1 MESKIQSTT
10 RENFL
15 MAIIQKL
22 VREYKIL
29 LDQLRG
35 AKPLKIVEIVEISHE
50 PGATQFLMQITNK
63 NAFIQVS
70 AADIISQGY
79 QLHDFNDFHADM
91 VRHAAQGKLLEFLH
105 LSELEPAYKI
115 VSKKMDRDA
124 QQYLFTIRGADKVLF
139 IRSAH
144 EISQDKDLLEN
155 LAIHDIYNIGYTA
168 GSESIL
174 REKTALLLAKNK
186 TSPSL

>member
-1 MESKIQSTT
+1 MESKIHNTT

-15 MAIIQKL
+15 MAIIQRL
-22 VREYKIL
+22 IREYKL
-29 LDQLRG
+29 LLGQLRG
-35 AKPLKIVEIVEISHE
+35 TKPLKIVEILELSHE
-50 PGATQFLMQITNK
+50 PGATQFLLQITNK

-79 QLHDFNDFHADM
+79 KLHDFNDFHADL
-91 VRHAAQGKLLEFLH
+91 VRHAAQGKLLEYLQ
-105 LSELEPAYKI
+105 LSEQEPAYKI

-124 QQYLFTIRGADKVLF
+124 QQYLFTIRGEDKALF
-139 IRSAH
+139 IRSAD
-144 EISQDKDLLEN
+144 ELSQDKDLLEN

-174 REKTALLLAKNK
+174 REKTALVLAKRNHVNH
-186 TSPSL
+186 